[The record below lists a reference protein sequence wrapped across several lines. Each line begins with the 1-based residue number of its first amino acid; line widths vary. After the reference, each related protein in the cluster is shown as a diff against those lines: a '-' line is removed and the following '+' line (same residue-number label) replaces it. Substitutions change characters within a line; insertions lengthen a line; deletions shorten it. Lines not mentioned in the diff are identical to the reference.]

1 MDWERLSGSEKAA
14 VFVLSIPQ
22 AIARGY
28 LSNLDDKEVERILS
42 AVARF
47 DVVPPEIQMRVMAE
61 FREAMAKREVEMRG
75 GADRARFIAETT
87 LTDDRAK
94 RVLEHLGE
102 EDKRIEWTL
111 LPFSPKFIADT
122 LSGEHPQTIALVLSQ
137 LPADRGAIV
146 LEHFDA
152 QLRSE
157 IVLSLAELESVS
169 TEILSDLEGGVVE
182 LFGRPPGDAAHL
194 GGTEAVAKLLNSV
207 NKQASTSILDGI
219 QSRNE
224 ELAGMIRNRMLTFND
239 LVCLTD
245 RAFQQ
250 LLREVP
256 SDRLVIA
263 LRTGTEEIKKRIF
276 ANVSKRAGDQIK
288 EDMELQGPIKLS
300 DVEKVQREIVE
311 IARRLESE
319 GTISIEIGAGSD
331 VLV

>member
-1 MDWERLSGSEKAA
+1 MDWDRLSGSEKAA

-22 AIARGY
+22 AIAREY
-28 LSNLDDKEVERILS
+28 LNSLDDKEIERILS

-61 FREAMAKREVEMRG
+61 FREAMARREIEMRG
-75 GADRARFIAETT
+75 GADRARFIAEAT
-87 LTDDRAK
+87 LPDERAK
-94 RVLEHLGE
+94 RVLDRLGE

-111 LPFSPKFIADT
+111 LPFSPQFIAET

-137 LPADRGAIV
+137 LPSDRGASV
-146 LEHFDA
+146 LEHFPEA
-152 QLRSE
+152 LRSE
-157 IVLSLAELESVS
+157 IVLGLAELESVA
-169 TEILSDLEGGVVE
+169 TEILTDLEEGVAE

-207 NKQASTSILDGI
+207 DKAASSSILDGI

-224 ELAGMIRNRMLTFND
+224 ELAGAIRNRMLTFND
-239 LVCLTD
+239 LVCLSD
-245 RAFQQ
+245 RSFQQ

-276 ANVSKRAGDQIK
+276 ANVSKRAGDQIR

-300 DVEKVQREIVE
+300 DVEKVQREIIE
-311 IARRLESE
+311 IARRLEAE
-319 GTISIEIGAGSD
+319 GAIRIEIGGGGD